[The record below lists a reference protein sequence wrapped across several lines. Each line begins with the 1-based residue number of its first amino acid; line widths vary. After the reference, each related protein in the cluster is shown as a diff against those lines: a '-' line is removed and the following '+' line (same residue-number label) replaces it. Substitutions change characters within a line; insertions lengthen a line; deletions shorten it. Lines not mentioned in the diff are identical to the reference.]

1 MYNYSNLT
9 YVSIIFTLLPDSIL
23 TTAEFS
29 QSVKELYI
37 LYTTKYTNLW
47 HTLLTGTDA
56 MLLVAVC
63 TG

>member
-1 MYNYSNLT
+1 MYKYSNLT
-9 YVSIIFTLLPDSIL
+9 YVSTLLPDSIL

-29 QSVKELYI
+29 VKELYI
-37 LYTTKYTNLW
+37 YTTKYTNLW
-47 HTLLTGTDA
+47 HTLLVTGTAA